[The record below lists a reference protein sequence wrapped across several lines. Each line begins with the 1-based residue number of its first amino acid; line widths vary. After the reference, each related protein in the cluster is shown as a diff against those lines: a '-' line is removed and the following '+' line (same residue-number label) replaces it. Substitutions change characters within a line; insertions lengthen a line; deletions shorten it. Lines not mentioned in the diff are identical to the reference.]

1 MTSLFGQWTCK
12 LCCCVQKPKP
22 AMAADGHIMSSG
34 KISYDAFGQRM
45 RVRNFG
51 VVGNE
56 TFAMDQIMLFKKNV
70 YYEIDWSKFS
80 CKKKP
85 LDSSFILMQVPKD
98 AKLMGQVFL
107 GSSSSWGMGVL
118 VNTWGGELPNNG
130 ETILDEDTR
139 SHVLLRRTITYNW
152 VLGSTD
158 PMDYIP
164 PFFCAKAKLEEMETP
179 DNMFTALESLAK
191 KSKKE

>member
-1 MTSLFGQWTCK
+1 
-12 LCCCVQKPKP
+12 
-22 AMAADGHIMSSG
+22 MAADGHIMSSG

-118 VNTWGGELPNNG
+118 VNTWGGELPNNATYSAVFTEVG
-130 ETILDEDTR
+130 CVPMTLSAYVPSYGWTMI
-139 SHVLLRRTITYNW
+139 STYNW